1 MGFPEEL
8 RRNAA
13 DCVRRAQ
20 EAATLENRTAW
31 LSMAQFSLQLA
42 QHTEEQ
48 DAQRACAAPTV
59 FDNRQARPDLSES
72 TDRFVPAGRDGAWL
86 AAI

>member
-20 EAATLENRTAW
+20 AATLENRTAW
-31 LSMAQFSLQLA
+31 LSMAQFWLQLA

-48 DAQRACAAPTV
+48 DAQRACAATTV

-72 TDRFVPAGRDGAWL
+72 TE
-86 AAI
+86 